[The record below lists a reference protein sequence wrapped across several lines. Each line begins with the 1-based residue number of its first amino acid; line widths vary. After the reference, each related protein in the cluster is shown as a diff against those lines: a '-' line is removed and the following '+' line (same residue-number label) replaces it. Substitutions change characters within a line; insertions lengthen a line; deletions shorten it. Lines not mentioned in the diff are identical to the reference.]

1 MSISG
6 CGALEL
12 PNVNLFLFDMGGAKL
27 FNQNIIIRS
36 CKMIPYG
43 GGEFTLGLKPVT
55 VIVELYIHNHG
66 HWE

>member
-27 FNQNIIIRS
+27 FNQNIIIIRS
-36 CKMIPYG
+36 CKIYPYG
-43 GGEFTLGLKPVT
+43 GGGLPLGWNQL
-55 VIVELYIHNHG
+55 L
-66 HWE
+66 

>member
-12 PNVNLFLFDMGGAKL
+12 PNVNLFLFDVGGAKL
-27 FNQNIIIRS
+27 FNQNNYH
-36 CKMIPYG
+36 YG
-43 GGEFTLGLKPVT
+43 GGGFTLGLKPVT